1 MIRSFF
7 AVLLC
12 LPNFVQAQTAV
23 TNTFQDGSTA
33 SANEVNEN
41 FQDLVNAID
50 NIVEPPT
57 NCSTNQIIKWNGVSW
72 ACADDATGSGSG
84 ITIPTNCSTNQIIK
98 WNGVSWACA
107 DDATGSGSGITL
119 QSVRDA
125 VDRRSTTSTNA
136 NVVVY
141 CNSGEKVT
149 GGGYRDDTGGAAP
162 TLCETF
168 VPAPNGASTDGYR
181 CKWANSGVSRTVYAI
196 CL

>member
-50 NIVEPPT
+50 NIVEP
-57 NCSTNQIIKWNGVSW
+57 
-72 ACADDATGSGSG
+72 
-84 ITIPTNCSTNQIIK
+84 PTNCSTNQIIK